1 MENGTMQVII
11 FDRKF
16 KCLYRLHNI
25 PEDWSFKQ
33 VHKAMQLSGEYKDY
47 EAFRLA
53 DHNELCIDEYVFN
66 GQEIKLTAT
75 NCN

>member
-1 MENGTMQVII
+1 MQVII

-25 PEDWSFKQ
+25 PDDWNFKQ

>member
-1 MENGTMQVII
+1 MQVII

-25 PEDWSFKQ
+25 PDDWSFKQ